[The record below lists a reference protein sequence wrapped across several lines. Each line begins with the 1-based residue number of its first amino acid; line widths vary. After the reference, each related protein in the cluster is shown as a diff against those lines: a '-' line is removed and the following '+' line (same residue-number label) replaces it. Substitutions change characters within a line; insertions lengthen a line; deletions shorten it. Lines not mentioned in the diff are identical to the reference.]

1 MSESSTSVPARD
13 RPIMPEGYGVP
24 ETDDGL
30 VEWSAVEQL
39 LVEAP
44 QYWMSTTRAD
54 GRPHVVPRWGIWLDG
69 HFLYDGSPATVHA
82 RNLGDNPHCALHI
95 GDGWEA
101 VIVEG
106 VSRASEPVA
115 GELGQRVAAEL
126 GRKYGERGYAPS
138 ADAWSG
144 PDAGGLRVFTPHKA
158 MAWFAFP
165 GDVTR
170 FHFS

>member
-1 MSESSTSVPARD
+1 MTGSLAAVLRTLPEPALSHAAGAGAELLAALPGAALPERSACCGRD
-13 RPIMPEGYGVP
+13 GAGWGADLRWIVGERAEVVP
-24 ETDDGL
+24 EQRT
-30 VEWSAVEQL
+30 
-39 LVEAP
+39 
-44 QYWMSTTRAD
+44 
-54 GRPHVVPRWGIWLDG
+54 GRR
-69 HFLYDGSPATVHA
+69 
-82 RNLGDNPHCALHI
+82 
-95 GDGWEA
+95 
-101 VIVEG
+101 
-106 VSRASEPVA
+106 EPVA

-158 MAWFAFP
+158 MVWFAFP